1 MEITDYEARLTAR
14 VGKSELAFPMAEYET
29 RMAATRHAMDEEDI
43 DTLLVTHACDLNYL
57 TGYDTLG
64 TDIYACLILPREGDP
79 ILHTMTV
86 EIPAAVATTWV
97 VDRVFANWYD
107 PAGMDEQLC
116 VLLKARGLAR
126 GRIGIQPKRAGM
138 RADMPASLAHHLGDA
153 TLVDVTDLVGTLR
166 LIKSPAEIDCLRRAA
181 LLTGIGVQAS
191 LDVIRPG
198 ILDNDV
204 CRAGYDAMVGAGADF
219 LSIQPIVTSGKR
231 AGGFHQMHRRVPIEA
246 GDSVFME
253 YGGCYKRYT
262 APMMRCAF
270 LGEPDAEMRG
280 LEEAV
285 KATTTT
291 IIDNAR
297 PGRIGHDIAVEAGRA
312 HAAIDDLAFFPGAY
326 GYTIGVGYPPTWADT
341 IGFIH
346 VGSDLVLQPGMTFHL
361 PIGIRVPGRYGI
373 SLSESILITETGCD
387 VLTGMPR
394 ELTVLKI

>member
-1 MEITDYEARLTAR
+1 
-14 VGKSELAFPMAEYET
+14 
-29 RMAATRHAMDEEDI
+29 
-43 DTLLVTHACDLNYL
+43 
-57 TGYDTLG
+57 
-64 TDIYACLILPREGDP
+64 
-79 ILHTMTV
+79 
-86 EIPAAVATTWV
+86 
-97 VDRVFANWYD
+97 
-107 PAGMDEQLC
+107 
-116 VLLKARGLAR
+116 
-126 GRIGIQPKRAGM
+126 M

-297 PGRIGHDIAVEAGRA
+297 PGRIGH
-312 HAAIDDLAFFPGAY
+312 
-326 GYTIGVGYPPTWADT
+326 YTIGVGYPPTWADT

-373 SLSESILITETGCD
+373 SLSESILITETGCE